1 MIALHPLLE
10 DIARRYPPGV
20 ARAEAAD
27 NDAAQLVQLMRHL
40 RPARGEPTEQRE
52 GRIRLLIDVLRSR
65 PQLAA
70 GLREYLSS
78 LLAARNHFFVYA
90 ESGILGN
97 TGFFTELRQ
106 RIGNRLLPPALDPRF
121 LRDLIEEVFEHS
133 DDAEWL
139 ASTPREL
146 WAELL
151 HTIGFSTET
160 PTAGQIQIRKE
171 MCESLRV
178 LTVRLAALGLEPDL
192 VRYYPAL
199 SEYES
204 PFLAQQREFETVI
217 VSMQGALL
225 GESDEW
231 PDSAH
236 ADVLLQQCCDAL
248 VRIRK
253 LSHEAGA
260 AVRLSWHLTR
270 AFQIIERM
278 REMLALLMPSPREE
292 RVQIAFDFFFYLVKA
307 ECRRHS
313 VRELVTSVTDL
324 LSLQVTEHA
333 SKTGEHYVTRD
344 RSEFYAMF
352 RAAAGAGI
360 IVGFMALIKMLIA
373 MLHLPPLW
381 EALGFSLNYGLG
393 FVLVHLLGFTI
404 ATKQPAMTAATLAAA
419 LDPRK
424 HGTSRVEEMS
434 ELIVQVCRSQFIA
447 IAGNVLL
454 AFLTSLG
461 IAYAW
466 VQIFG
471 VPAASVEK
479 ARSMLHDLH
488 PLFSMALPHAA
499 IAGVCLFLSGLV
511 TGYYDNKAI
520 YNRVPD
526 RLRRV
531 RWLRRLLGEVR
542 LERLAVYVEHNLGA
556 LAGNFIFGFML
567 GCMGTLGFLLGLP
580 LDIRH
585 VTFGAANLAYG
596 LQALDFQVFWTEALV
611 CAVGVILIGMTNLAV
626 SFSLAM
632 NVALKS
638 RRVRFS
644 DTKGLLRLLL
654 RRFVRRPR
662 DFFWPPK
669 EAKVKEVQALEE

>member
-10 DIARRYPPGV
+10 EIARL
-20 ARAEAAD
+20 
-27 NDAAQLVQLMRHL
+27 AQTGSRPNAPDIDTAPMVELVRRL
-40 RPARGEPTEQRE
+40 RPAHGESIVDRE

-70 GLREYLSS
+70 SLRDYISS
-78 LLAARNHFFVYA
+78 LLASRNHFFVYA

-97 TGFFTELRQ
+97 TGFFTELRH

-121 LRDLIEEVFEHS
+121 FRDLLEEVFEHD

-139 ASTPREL
+139 ASIPLALWEEL
-146 WAELL
+146 FQ
-151 HTIGFSTET
+151 TMGFSVAEPT
-160 PTAGQIQIRKE
+160 PGQLQIRKE

-178 LTVRLAALGLEPDL
+178 LAVRLAALGLEPDL

-199 SEYES
+199 SQYES
-204 PFLAQQREFETVI
+204 PFLAQQREFEAVI
-217 VSMQGALL
+217 VSMQEALL
-225 GESDEW
+225 GESQEW

-236 ADVLLQQCCDAL
+236 ADVLLEQCRDAL
-248 VRIRK
+248 LRIRK
-253 LSHEAGA
+253 LSREAGA

-278 REMLALLMPSPREE
+278 RLMLALLVPGPHPEKL
-292 RVQIAFDFFFYLVKA
+292 AAAAGFFISLVDA
-307 ECRRHS
+307 ECRRNS

-352 RAAAGAGI
+352 RAAAGAGV

-419 LDPRK
+419 IDPRNK
-424 HGTSRVEEMS
+424 GVSPLDDMS
-434 ELIVQVCRSQFIA
+434 ELIVQVCRSQFVA

-454 AFLTSLG
+454 AFITSLA
-461 IAYAW
+461 IAYGWQA
-466 VQIFG
+466 IFG
-471 VPAASVEK
+471 APAATPDK
-479 ARSMLHDLH
+479 AQHMLHDLH

-526 RLRRV
+526 RLRRL
-531 RWLRRLLGEVR
+531 RWLRRVLGEKR
-542 LERLAVYVEHNLGA
+542 QERFVVYIEHNLGA
-556 LAGNFIFGFML
+556 LAGNFVFGFML

-596 LQALDFQVFWTEALV
+596 LQALDFQVFWVQAAV
-611 CAVGVILIGMTNLAV
+611 CLLGVLMIGMTNLAV

-632 NVALKS
+632 YVALKS
-638 RRVRFS
+638 RRVRFH
-644 DTKGLLRLLL
+644 DTRGLVRILLLRLI
-654 RRFVRRPR
+654 RRPR

-669 EAKVKEVQALEE
+669 EEKEVKVLVE